1 MIEEYTFILCHLSG
15 DDLDGFLVLGHE
27 LLLLAHSQ
35 CCQERRGGQ
44 GSCCSGPAP
53 LDRLPACT
61 FETLEHAVCAADTIQ
76 LEHLA
81 WAVFNNIMGPGETPP
96 LFRLETYSQV
106 LDA

>member
-1 MIEEYTFILCHLSG
+1 MGSWFWAMSSYFWHTASA
-15 DDLDGFLVLGHE
+15 V
-27 LLLLAHSQ
+27 
-35 CCQERRGGQ
+35 RRGGEVKDHAVQ
-44 GSCCSGPAP
+44 VQLL